1 MLSVTLS
8 AVAPTPITGY
18 RVNKH
23 FSYASPAE
31 HAPPPPPLSAAAAAT
46 GARAASAQ
54 LVPRPQMR
62 GEEFN

>member
-31 HAPPPPPLSAAAAAT
+31 HAPPPPPLSAAAAT
-46 GARAASAQ
+46 GARAASA
-54 LVPRPQMR
+54 
-62 GEEFN
+62 EEERNLISV

>member
-31 HAPPPPPLSAAAAAT
+31 HAPPPPPLSAAAT

-54 LVPRPQMR
+54 LAPRPQMR

>member
-31 HAPPPPPLSAAAAAT
+31 HAPPPPPLSAAAAT

-54 LVPRPQMR
+54 LAPCPQMR

>member
-31 HAPPPPPLSAAAAAT
+31 HAPPPLSAAAAT

-54 LVPRPQMR
+54 LAPRPQMR

>member
-1 MLSVTLS
+1 MLFVTLS

-31 HAPPPPPLSAAAAAT
+31 HAPPPPPLSAAAAT

-54 LVPRPQMR
+54 LAPRPQMR